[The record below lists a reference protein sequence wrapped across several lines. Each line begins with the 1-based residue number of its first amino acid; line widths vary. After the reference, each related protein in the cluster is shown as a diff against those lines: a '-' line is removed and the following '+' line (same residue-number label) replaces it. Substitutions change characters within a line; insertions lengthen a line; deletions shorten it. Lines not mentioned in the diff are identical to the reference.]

1 MAVRQAHPAS
11 QVNRRV
17 QPTGAEMRAVRIHR
31 FGPPEVLVVDTV
43 PQPAAGPGDL
53 LVQVAAT
60 GVNPADWKIRSGG
73 GARVALPFVLGGD
86 VVTP

>member
-11 QVNRRV
+11 PVNRQVR
-17 QPTGAEMRAVRIHR
+17 PTGAEMRAVRIHR

-43 PQPAAGPGDL
+43 RRAAAGPDDL

-60 GVNPADWKIRSGG
+60 GVNAADWKIRSGG
-73 GARVALPFVLGGD
+73 GARVASPFVIGGD
-86 VVTP
+86 VVTS